1 MADTKPQQDVLSS
14 LTSSTDGGVT
24 SATAAA
30 PTAEPPSST
39 GIGAGGGAGASA
51 TGGTGATVWVNSKKI
66 NALWAINEN
75 RNSWVGVAGVGWVKL
90 ANNSDSAI
98 VALTML
104 GANAKQTQGT
114 VNYRQ
119 ESDNMLHEIY
129 VW

>member
-1 MADTKPQQDVLSS
+1 MSDTTPKKLSDVSQS
-14 LTSSTDGGVT
+14 DTATSTDFVG
-24 SATAAA
+24 
-30 PTAEPPSST
+30 PTQEPPAS
-39 GIGAGGGAGASA
+39 ALAAGAGAV
-51 TGGTGATVWVNSKKI
+51 GATVWVNNQKI

-75 RNSWVGVAGVGWVKL
+75 RNSWVSVAGKGWIKL

-104 GANAKQTQGT
+104 GANAKLTQGM

-119 ESDNMLHEIY
+119 ESDNLIHEMY

>member
-1 MADTKPQQDVLSS
+1 MSDTKPESLPGAAGAADVLA
-14 LTSSTDGGVT
+14 VE
-24 SATAAA
+24 AIR
-30 PTAEPPSST
+30 PTAEPPVSALAAA
-39 GIGAGGGAGASA
+39 GAGGVA
-51 TGGTGATVWVNSKKI
+51 ATVWVNGKKI

-75 RNSWVGVAGVGWVKL
+75 RNSWVSVAGVGWVKL

-104 GANAKQTQGT
+104 GADAKLTQGT

-119 ESDNMLHEIY
+119 EADNMIHEMY

>member
-1 MADTKPQQDVLSS
+1 MPDTKPKDNVLSS
-14 LTSSTDGGVT
+14 VSSASGAGAAAEPSAP
-24 SATAAA
+24 SATPPAA
-30 PTAEPPSST
+30 T
-39 GIGAGGGAGASA
+39 GDTSGDGGGAGAGA
-51 TGGTGATVWVNSKKI
+51 VGATTWVNNKKI
-66 NALWAINEN
+66 NALWAINQN

-104 GANAKQTQGT
+104 GANAKITQGT

-119 ESDNMLHEIY
+119 ESDGMLHEMY

>member
-1 MADTKPQQDVLSS
+1 MPETKPEQSLLSGTADTAGAG
-14 LTSSTDGGVT
+14 STGAV
-24 SATAAA
+24 SAA
-30 PTAEPPSST
+30 PTAEPPEAVSGV
-39 GIGAGGGAGASA
+39 GIGAV
-51 TGGTGATVWVNSKKI
+51 GATVWVNNKKI
-66 NALWAINEN
+66 NALWSINEN

-104 GANAKQTQGT
+104 GANARQTQGT

-119 ESDNMLHEIY
+119 ESDNMIHEMY

>member
-1 MADTKPQQDVLSS
+1 MSDTMGKQDVLASGS
-14 LTSSTDGGVT
+14 NTSSDGGAA
-24 SATAAA
+24 ATAA
-30 PTAEPPSST
+30 PTAQPPALTS
-39 GIGAGGGAGASA
+39 
-51 TGGTGATVWVNSKKI
+51 TGGTSGGGGIAATVWVNNKKI

-75 RNSWVGVAGVGWVKL
+75 RNTWVAVTGVGWVKL

-104 GANAKQTQGT
+104 GANARQTQGN

-119 ESDNMLHEIY
+119 ESDGMLHEIY

>member
-1 MADTKPQQDVLSS
+1 MLAGVSGS
-14 LTSSTDGGVT
+14 GG
-24 SATAAA
+24 AGLAGAAAAA
-30 PTAEPPSST
+30 PTAEPPS
-39 GIGAGGGAGASA
+39 AAE
-51 TGGTGATVWVNSKKI
+51 GGTTGVGAAATVWVNGKKI
-66 NALWAINEN
+66 NALWAINQN

-104 GANAKQTQGT
+104 GANAKITQGT

-119 ESDNMLHEIY
+119 ESDNMIHEIY

>member
-1 MADTKPQQDVLSS
+1 MSETKPETLPE
-14 LTSSTDGGVT
+14 TSQSGDTI
-24 SATAAA
+24 SAEIVG
-30 PTAEPPSST
+30 PTASPPSSALAAAA
-39 GIGAGGGAGASA
+39 AGGI
-51 TGGTGATVWVNSKKI
+51 GATVWVNGKKI

-75 RNSWVGVAGVGWVKL
+75 RNSWVSVAGVGWVKL

-104 GANAKQTQGT
+104 GADAKLTQGT

-119 ESDNMLHEIY
+119 ESDNMIHEMY

>member
-1 MADTKPQQDVLSS
+1 MSDTIPENLPDVAQ
-14 LTSSTDGGVT
+14 TG
-24 SATAAA
+24 TAAA
-30 PTAEPPSST
+30 AETTQPTAEPPS
-39 GIGAGGGAGASA
+39 GAVAAA
-51 TGGTGATVWVNSKKI
+51 ETGGVAASVWVNGKKI

-75 RNSWVGVAGVGWVKL
+75 RNSWVSVAGVGWVKL

-104 GANAKQTQGT
+104 GADAKLTQGT

-119 ESDNMLHEIY
+119 EADKMIHEIY